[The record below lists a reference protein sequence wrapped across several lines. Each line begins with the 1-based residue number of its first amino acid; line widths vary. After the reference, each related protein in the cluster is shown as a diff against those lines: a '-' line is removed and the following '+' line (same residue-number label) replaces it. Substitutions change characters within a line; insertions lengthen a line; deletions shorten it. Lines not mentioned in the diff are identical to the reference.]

1 MAFSALIVDDERPAR
16 RRLIDLLAKD
26 HEIGNCWEADNGAQA
41 VRLIQ
46 ELKPDILFLDVQMPG
61 VDGFGV
67 VHAIGVEN
75 MPPTVFV
82 TAYDRFAVQAFE
94 TNAVDYLL
102 KPFGDR
108 RYEATIQRLKTMLR
122 EPSSH
127 SGEEGRSFGRGVLE
141 LMAKRSKPGEIWR
154 WVVLKDRDQ
163 TRLLMTDDIEFIEA
177 AGIYVTI
184 HAKDG
189 ASLYRAGMTTLE
201 ARLDP
206 FQFVRIHR
214 STIVNLRSVALLE
227 RRTHGEFDVVMSSGA
242 RLVMSRTYRG
252 HFEKMLGQPL

>member
-1 MAFSALIVDDERPAR
+1 MTFSALIVDDERPAR
-16 RRLIDLLAKD
+16 RRLIDLLSKD
-26 HEIGNCWEADNGAQA
+26 DEIGACWEADNGAQA
-41 VRLIQ
+41 VRMIQ
-46 ELKPDILFLDVQMPG
+46 EVKPDILFLDVQMPG

-75 MPPTVFV
+75 MPLTVFV

-94 TNAVDYLL
+94 AHAVDYLL

-108 RYEATIQRLKTMLR
+108 RYEATIQRLKSMLR
-122 EPSSH
+122 EPAAQP
-127 SGEEGRSFGRGVLE
+127 GDETRSFGRGVLE
-141 LMAKRSKPGEIWR
+141 LMAKRSEPGAIWR
-154 WVVLKDRDQ
+154 WIVLKDRDQ
-163 TRLLMTDDIEFIEA
+163 TRLLMADDIEFIEA

-184 HAKDG
+184 HSNDG
-189 ASLYRAGMTTLE
+189 ESLYRSGLTTLE

-214 STIVNLRSVALLE
+214 SAIVNIRSVALLE
-227 RRTHGEFDVVMSSGA
+227 RRSHGEFDVVMSSGS